1 MSGYAYDLVGI
12 GEQSGGAGGNGGG
25 NRSGPSSGTETLAA
39 VVMRMEDLVSSLYV
53 IIENKIKKKLSL
65 YFRGRDLFLY
75 LKHIYNQVNKLI
87 DRGETP
93 L

>member
-1 MSGYAYDLVGI
+1 M
-12 GEQSGGAGGNGGG
+12 
-25 NRSGPSSGTETLAA
+25 
-39 VVMRMEDLVSSLYV
+39 VVEEDLLLVRLIILQVHLVAPVLSLSV
-53 IIENKIKKKLSL
+53 IIENKIKISLSL

>member
-1 MSGYAYDLVGI
+1 MNPSILSGYAYDLAGI

-53 IIENKIKKKLSL
+53 IIENKIKKALP
-65 YFRGRDLFLY
+65 LF
-75 LKHIYNQVNKLI
+75 
-87 DRGETP
+87 
-93 L
+93 